1 MQNTSGLSGGRLL
14 DIVAMGELYEFV
26 LRSAAGDVRAF
37 AQWVAASV

>member
-1 MQNTSGLSGGRLL
+1 
-14 DIVAMGELYEFV
+14 MGELNEFV